1 MHNTL
6 PHELFRRKQSAKI
19 SKDHQK
25 IDHSGKVSHLYKC
38 TVRAHQTG
46 TLSNKYPTGGKA
58 VGWIEEEVDTV
69 IRAMITGADKSSLE
83 QLVARLISERNERF
97 RI

>member
-1 MHNTL
+1 MQTFPKIIRKSNIQGKL
-6 PHELFRRKQSAKI
+6 PISTSALYERIKRGLF
-19 SKDHQK
+19 
-25 IDHSGKVSHLYKC
+25 
-38 TVRAHQTG
+38 
-46 TLSNKYPTGGKA
+46 PTSIQLGGKA

-69 IRAMITGADKSSLE
+69 IRAMITGADKSALE

>member
-1 MHNTL
+1 MNYSGESRVQKFPKIIRKSTIQERFPISTSAL
-6 PHELFRRKQSAKI
+6 YERTKRGLF
-19 SKDHQK
+19 
-25 IDHSGKVSHLYKC
+25 
-38 TVRAHQTG
+38 
-46 TLSNKYPTGGKA
+46 PTSIQLGGKA